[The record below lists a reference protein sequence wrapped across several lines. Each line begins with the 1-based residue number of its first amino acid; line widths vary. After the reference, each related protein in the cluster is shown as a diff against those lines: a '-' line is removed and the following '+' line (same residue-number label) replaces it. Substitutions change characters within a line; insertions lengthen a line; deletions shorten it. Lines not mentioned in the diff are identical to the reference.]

1 MKSELSLTR
10 KPLVVL
16 LFSVLL
22 LALLVRL
29 AGIATRPLW
38 YDEAFSVLFAEKGL
52 MAMLVGTLGPAA
64 SDLAS
69 AGSGSVAE
77 EHPLLYYIL
86 LSGWMRIFGQ
96 APAVVRALSV
106 LFGLVT
112 VALVF
117 FLGLKLFDIRSAAV
131 MATLVAISPFQVHYS
146 QEVRMYSALAA
157 FILLAALSLWMGMMS
172 RQRAWWVVF
181 AVSAAIA
188 QYTHSIA
195 VFYLLLL
202 ALTPV
207 FARRWKDA
215 VAVGL
220 AGLGAMALYLP
231 WMARLPSQ
239 IGKIQDNYWMEVPSP
254 GRLVT
259 ALLCF
264 VTNLPVPE
272 GWLPA
277 ALFISLSLLVLAA
290 WQTLRL
296 WRKSRQT
303 DGSGTAN
310 SNLRRGLWL
319 AYLAFTPLLA
329 LYLVSQVQPVF
340 VERALLP
347 AGVFFWMWVGWT
359 LARTDL
365 PRPVAILAAA
375 VLLGGVAIGIYQHIS
390 YNGFPYG
397 PYNALGDSLAG
408 RLESGDVI
416 VHSNKLSL
424 LPLMYTHRDL
434 PQRYVVDP
442 PGSSSDTLGI
452 PTQLVLGVQAES
464 SIEAA
469 ANHAQRV
476 WLVIFSRAIQEY
488 QDANN
493 HTHPHLA
500 WLASHYPNQAVERWG
515 DLMVYRFSRS
525 PGDQD
530 SGNGSNQ

>member
-1 MKSELSLTR
+1 LHR
-10 KPLVVL
+10 KTLFVF
-16 LFSVLL
+16 LFSILI

-52 MAMLVGTLGPAA
+52 VAILVGTLGPAA
-64 SDLAS
+64 SDLTG
-69 AGSGSVAE
+69 AGSASVAE

-146 QEVRMYSALAA
+146 QEVRMYAALAA
-157 FILLAALSLWMGMMS
+157 FILLAALSLWMGMKG
-172 RQRAWWVVF
+172 RRRTWWVIF
-181 AVSAAIA
+181 AISAAFA

-195 VFYLLLL
+195 VIYLLLL

-220 AGLGAMALYLP
+220 AGLGAIALYLP
-231 WMARLPSQ
+231 WLARLPSQ
-239 IGKIQDNYWMEVPSP
+239 LGKIQDNYWMEVPSP

-259 ALLCF
+259 ALLSY

-296 WRKSRQT
+296 WRKSRQA
-303 DGSGTAN
+303 DGSGTGN
-310 SNLRRGLWL
+310 SNLLRGLWL

-347 AGVFFWMWVGWT
+347 AGVFFWMWIGWA
-359 LARTDL
+359 LVRTDL
-365 PRPVAILAAA
+365 PRPAAMLAAA
-375 VLLGGVAIGIYQHIS
+375 VLLAGVAIGMFQHIS

-397 PYNALGDSLAG
+397 PYNVLGDSLAG

-424 LPLMYTHRDL
+424 LPLIYTHRDL

-452 PTQLVLGVQAES
+452 PTRQVLGLQAES

-469 ANHAQRV
+469 THQAPRV
-476 WLVIFSRAIQEY
+476 WLIIFSRAIQEY
-488 QDANN
+488 QDAGND
-493 HTHPHLA
+493 THPHLA

-525 PGDQD
+525 PGEQD
-530 SGNGSNQ
+530 SGDGSNQ